1 MAGLFKIFVMPT
13 WAIKGIKC
21 LFVGDACNILLNVFS
36 DQNVREYVE
45 AQINLV
51 WDKLESDVEVFLPF
65 FKAFGMHS
73 KIADRTVFFGGKFRK
88 RNGFSLVSRDVNRID
103 YTIIF

>member
-1 MAGLFKIFVMPT
+1 MAGLFKIFVMST

-103 YTIIF
+103 DTIIF

>member
-1 MAGLFKIFVMPT
+1 M
-13 WAIKGIKC
+13 
-21 LFVGDACNILLNVFS
+21 FS

-45 AQINLV
+45 TQINLV
-51 WDKLESDVEVFLPF
+51 WDKLESDVEAFLPF

-88 RNGFSLVSRDVNRID
+88 RKMLFQTAPFPKKEWCNLFL
-103 YTIIF
+103 

>member
-1 MAGLFKIFVMPT
+1 MHAIFSV
-13 WAIKGIKC
+13 
-21 LFVGDACNILLNVFS
+21 NVFS

-51 WDKLESDVEVFLPF
+51 WDKLESDVEAFLPF

-73 KIADRTVFFGGKFRK
+73 KIADRTVFFGGK
-88 RNGFSLVSRDVNRID
+88 S
-103 YTIIF
+103 